1 MNGRPT
7 TASIQTKASVS
18 STLQEALQYRP
29 RLFILMAGF
38 ICTCAVTVGVLAWQ
52 LTMAAGKTNVVTM
65 IEEVEFLISNQVS
78 SFLVSSA
85 QSLADI
91 TNIQAQMFT
100 VESSYRPSNEWSF
113 SSPER
118 TRKTF
123 AAMFSELK
131 GLTQFTTSMY
141 VMTYPEGLQIGYS
154 YYTDATGKANYF
166 WWNQTGFTL
175 TTYLCDKY
183 GRPLE
188 PPLKSNTDK
197 GDGTPSNPGNN
208 NTLANGVNGYQG
220 ANLNYTT
227 AQFAFTN
234 TYLYDSTAFKSSYA
248 FAINSVTGEKAT
260 FANDWTLGFVSTK
273 INEILKVF
281 KYPVFAAAV
290 ECGTGYVL
298 GTSSAAQLFN
308 ESVIY
313 TVREVD
319 DPFFKDFARFLDAG
333 FAGGDVSGQ
342 LVSAAEVAERQNKWF
357 LDRSVGGSRWKLGIN
372 SYSFAGRKI
381 LLMVYMNI
389 DSVESQMDR
398 LSTKTGYMMLGII
411 AAFVA
416 LTVLFSIV
424 ISRQLQVVVRRIQLL
439 KDLKVSEMSEDAN
452 GHTYSVVFELAELQK
467 AFNSM
472 TAVFTEFLK
481 KNAAMTRKVV
491 MHSEG
496 GAQDGKQSVK
506 KVVKSTD
513 TE

>member
-1 MNGRPT
+1 MNGRPSTAT
-7 TASIQTKASVS
+7 TQTTQTKAS
-18 STLQEALQYRP
+18 
-29 RLFILMAGF
+29 
-38 ICTCAVTVGVLAWQ
+38 
-52 LTMAAGKTNVVTM
+52 
-65 IEEVEFLISNQVS
+65 
-78 SFLVSSA
+78 
-85 QSLADI
+85 
-91 TNIQAQMFT
+91 
-100 VESSYRPSNEWSF
+100 SNEWSF
-113 SSPER
+113 STPEQ
-118 TRKTF
+118 TQATF

-131 GLTQFTTSMY
+131 GMTQFTTSMY
-141 VMTYPEGLQIGYS
+141 VMTYPEGLQLGYS
-154 YYTDATGKANYF
+154 CNRDSKGKTTYY

-175 TTYLCDKY
+175 STYLCDNA
-183 GRPLE
+183 GHPLE

-197 GDGTPSNPGNN
+197 GDGTASNAGNN
-208 NTLANGVNGYQG
+208 NTLSNGVNGYQG
-220 ANLNYTT
+220 ANLNYST

-234 TYLYDSTAFKSSYA
+234 TYLYDSVAYKSSYA

-260 FANDWTLGFVSTK
+260 FGNDWTLGFVSTQ

-298 GTSSAAQLFN
+298 GTSSTAQLFN
-308 ESVIY
+308 DTVIY
-313 TVREVD
+313 SVREVD
-319 DPFFKDFARFLDAG
+319 DPFFKDFTRLLDG
-333 FAGGDVSGQ
+333 SFTGVNVTVQLGSVS
-342 LVSAAEVAERQNKWF
+342 SVAEGQDRWF
-357 LDRSVGGSRWKLGIN
+357 LDRNIAGSRWKLGIN
-372 SYSFAGRKI
+372 AHLFAGRKI
-381 LLMVYMNI
+381 LLLVYMNI
-389 DSVESQMDR
+389 ESVESQMDR

-439 KDLKVSEMSEDAN
+439 KDLKVSEMAEDVD
-452 GHTYSVVFELAELQK
+452 GHAYSVVFELAELQK

-496 GAQDGKQSVK
+496 VAQEVK
-506 KVVKSTD
+506 PSSKKIVKSTD